1 VERVNRDITP
11 QETIM
16 KTLARNAICLLAAT
30 AAAALVTAAI
40 AVPIAQAAS
49 QAETT
54 AVSSV
59 TVPGDRDAHTGG
71 EPERRAILMVEPEAR
86 G

>member
-1 VERVNRDITP
+1 
-11 QETIM
+11 M

-30 AAAALVTAAI
+30 AAAALVTAVI
-40 AVPIAQAAS
+40 AVPITQAAN

-59 TVPGDRDAHTGG
+59 TVPGGPDAHTGAA
-71 EPERRAILMVEPEAR
+71 PEHRATVMVEPEAR